1 VQLWHLRTPDNPQ
14 VLRGHTPNEAWS
26 VAFAPDGQTIASSG
40 DDHCIRLWETGTG
53 REKATLRG
61 HHSLVSSLA
70 FARDGRTLASGSFDL
85 HTPTAIIIWDLP
97 TLSQRLVLRGY
108 AKPVRAVAFHPDGRT
123 LASVGGDDSVIIWD
137 THEGRRTAPVAQPD
151 GGDRCLAFGPS
162 GGEVCSLA
170 EPGLAALCSPIW
182 SQARAD

>member
-1 VQLWHLRTPDNPQ
+1 M
-14 VLRGHTPNEAWS
+14 PN
-26 VAFAPDGQTIASSG
+26 TI
-40 DDHCIRLWETGTG
+40 GTG

-108 AKPVRAVAFHPDGRT
+108 AKPVRAVAFHRDGRT

-162 GGEVCSLA
+162 GGELCSLA